1 MHGLR
6 CYVNITRTPNVSE
19 YTLVLALCLVM
30 VALRNRA
37 DHNIFFCCVYVRSM
51 KLAVHREL
59 FSVHYMCSSYRECER
74 LVYMKD
80 AHLDVIKRSD
90 AGAQLRA

>member
-1 MHGLR
+1 ML
-6 CYVNITRTPNVSE
+6 IIF
-19 YTLVLALCLVM
+19 LLCLR
-30 VALRNRA
+30 ALDEA
-37 DHNIFFCCVYVRSM
+37 GCPSEF
-51 KLAVHREL
+51 
-59 FSVHYMCSSYRECER
+59 FSVHYVCSSYRECER